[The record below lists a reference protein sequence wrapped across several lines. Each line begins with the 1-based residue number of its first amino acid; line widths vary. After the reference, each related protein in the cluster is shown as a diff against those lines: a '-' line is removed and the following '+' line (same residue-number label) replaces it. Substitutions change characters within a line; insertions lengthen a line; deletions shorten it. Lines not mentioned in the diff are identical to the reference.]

1 MAETKPTGFR
11 IKQAELA
18 KLDEMAEFSGR
29 TRTAILELGINVL
42 HRNHLEAR
50 REGEERGKR
59 ALELLAELRRRIGDL
74 GVEDGEGIAFSDSG
88 PIAVEAGG
96 TTYVEGE
103 DGQILAT
110 RAISGRHEMAIVG
123 ETGLSDWMVHAPAE
137 PSLN

>member
-11 IKQAELA
+11 IKQAELVRLA
-18 KLDEMAEFSGR
+18 EMAEFSGR
-29 TRTAILELGINVL
+29 SRSAIIELGINTL
-42 HRNHLEAR
+42 YRSHLEAK